1 MQNNFQKITLFKKSI
16 SLAFRCIVV
25 WVTLIGMVIHRCSVG
40 RIVWVALICMVIH
53 LWLCMCISWTS
64 FSIFW
69 HNIILLILYFLFST
83 FGGKTDRGSVSRSS
97 GACPWRVSGQRPES
111 SFLFFFFFF
120 LLKQLLKPFVY
131 IILAFHNLRLQSF
144 HRLRSLIFEEISGKR
159 NLCPGLYSAI
169 FRIFLKEPNRI
180 RNMR

>member
-25 WVTLIGMVIHRCSVG
+25 WITLIGMVIHRCSVG

-53 LWLCMCISWTS
+53 LWLCMFISWTS

-83 FGGKTDRGSVSRSS
+83 FGGKTDRSSVNRSS

-111 SFLFFFFFF
+111 SFLFSFSSFYSNSSSSPLFTSSWLSIIFACSASIVSG
-120 LLKQLLKPFVY
+120 LWYLKK
-131 IILAFHNLRLQSF
+131 
-144 HRLRSLIFEEISGKR
+144 
-159 NLCPGLYSAI
+159 
-169 FRIFLKEPNRI
+169 
-180 RNMR
+180 